1 MNNKLVSLIFLFSF
15 FVGCCSQS
23 MIISDNSVTILEANC
38 WLNLMPGGNPSF
50 HYSGTFSIDKKFID
64 DYKFYLVKVFYRNEM
79 IHQSQPLLQFYDE
92 LITDSNKVVRFNFYS
107 AQGIKVTDKMMKAES
122 VELLLVFQI
131 QDKTIE
137 KLVKDIPLTRAY

>member
-1 MNNKLVSLIFLFSF
+1 MNKILLLLVILFSL

-23 MIISDNSVTILEANC
+23 MIISDSSVTILEVNC

-64 DYKFYLVKVFYRNEM
+64 DYKFHLVKVFYRNEM

-92 LITDSNKVVRFNFYS
+92 LITDSSKVVRFHFYS
-107 AQGIKVTDKMMKAES
+107 DQGIKVTDKMMKAES
-122 VELLLVFQI
+122 VDLLLVFQI
-131 QDKTIE
+131 QNKTIE
-137 KLVKDIPLTRAY
+137 KLVKNISLTRAY

>member
-1 MNNKLVSLIFLFSF
+1 MSKKLVLLIILFPLFLES
-15 FVGCCSQS
+15 CSQS
-23 MIISDNSVTILEANC
+23 MIISDSSVTILEVNS

-64 DYKFYLVKVFYRNEM
+64 DYKFHLVKIFYRNEM

-92 LITDSNKVVRFNFYS
+92 LITDSNKVVRFHFYS
-107 AQGIKVTDKMMKAES
+107 EQGIKVTDKMMRTES
-122 VELLLVFQI
+122 VDLLLVFQI